1 MRTVRGRWHQHD
13 RSEKQHTTQYT
24 IWKRTITGLTNT
36 LLLRHVAMPFT
47 TGSPQQRL
55 NFMLCPHVKY
65 TYVHVHQHSQQ
76 HTTCT
81 CALTHVHKHTLTQVP
96 PTPRDPPTFIRC
108 SKCGLLLMASQLSL
122 VPLAPSPSCTTDVR
136 PRPLVTTPPSNTCL
150 FCCCLAPAPV
160 ASKASRD
167 LCWDVWKVNMKRPS
181 THTQS
186 MRLSPCRER
195 QQRRC
200 CRSLNGKCMMDAVV
214 CRGVGKALPS
224 TSCDGGDLGRGGARG
239 GEGTGGKCRDVKCIM
254 YTYIIKDN
262 YLFIL

>member
-1 MRTVRGRWHQHD
+1 MHR
-13 RSEKQHTTQYT
+13 
-24 IWKRTITGLTNT
+24 
-36 LLLRHVAMPFT
+36 
-47 TGSPQQRL
+47 
-55 NFMLCPHVKY
+55 
-65 TYVHVHQHSQQ
+65 HSQQ

-81 CALTHVHKHTLTQVP
+81 SATTHAA
-96 PTPRDPPTFIRC
+96 PTPRDLPTFIRC

-150 FCCCLAPAPV
+150 FCCCLAPALV

-224 TSCDGGDLGRGGARG
+224 TSCDGGDLLG
-239 GEGTGGKCRDVKCIM
+239 GEGREGIGGKCRDVKCIM
-254 YTYIIKDN
+254 YTLSRTITCSFFNNVLQLKQPSLVYYITYYCLHTLCSPNACVTDGHNTIIQQSCTRS
-262 YLFIL
+262 Y